1 MDLSPRDALKK
12 WHHFQDSNVVE
23 TFKQYRQFINAFSGK
38 LPLDYI
44 RKRAEEAAYQEADS
58 QSKVLEYFEYNSVI
72 TAKGLIAYVRALGAL
87 KKGNLIRGVVNKYWL
102 NIKFSKNDLNEL
114 LKVADKFLEA
124 EDYVQKID
132 ALLEQEAHDEI
143 VLFLKYVDEDTKKIT
158 KLRQKIQK
166 GDDDSDVAVR
176 EAKRI
181 YKQSPGLLFSL
192 VKWHRK
198 KYKTEEAIQ
207 LLDEVPEEFEASTP
221 NSWWNERNILSRR
234 MMEEGNWQ
242 EAYRIISGHKLTKGE
257 HYANAEWLL
266 GWIEFTQFKNYENAA
281 KRFMSLYQSVGM
293 PVSKARMAFWA
304 GEAFNPLNDA
314 EQARLYYLNATKLP
328 GTFYGQMAIMRLRAL
343 GEDVCDIDLQWQE
356 EVSSE
361 AKNTFNDRFIIKAI
375 KSYGENLP
383 LDLLETVFTY
393 AATQLSVDDEEILIT
408 ELAHHMGGTFLGVWV
423 AKKAQYLDT
432 VITRYGYPYLSS
444 GMRKEIF
451 GKLAP
456 IVECFAH
463 SIIRQESNFSETAV
477 STAKAKGLMQLMDA
491 TAAAMRKLAP
501 KFGLKHTKGGVHD
514 RRVNVTL
521 GTTHFLELLEK
532 FDGYVVLALAA
543 YNAGD
548 SNVAKWIEL
557 FGDPRIDGDW
567 INWMEKIPF
576 GETRNYVQRVLEN
589 AAVYHVLF
597 HPREPVELIDWVT
610 RPISYMKH

>member
-1 MDLSPRDALKK
+1 MDLSPHDALKK

-23 TFKQYRQFINAFSGK
+23 TFKQYRQFIHAFSGK
-38 LPLDYI
+38 FPLDYI
-44 RKRAEEAAYQEADS
+44 RKRAEEAAYQETDS
-58 QSKVLEYFEYNSVI
+58 QSKVLEYFEYNPVL
-72 TAKGLIAYVRALGAL
+72 TAKGLIAYVKALAAL
-87 KKGNLIRGVVNKYWL
+87 KRGNLIREVVNKYWL
-102 NIKFSKNDLNEL
+102 ALKFSKSELDEL
-114 LKVADKFLEA
+114 LKVANKFLKE
-124 EDYVQKID
+124 EDYVRKIN

-143 VLFLKYVDEDTKKIT
+143 SLFLKYVDKNEKKIIT
-158 KLRQKIQK
+158 LRQKIQK
-166 GDDDSDVAVR
+166 GDDDSEEAVT

-181 YKQSPGLLFSL
+181 YKNSPGLLFDL
-192 VKWHRK
+192 LKWHRK

-207 LLDEVPEEFEASTP
+207 LLDEIPEEFESATP

-242 EAYRIISGHKLTKGE
+242 EAHKIISGHKLIKGE
-257 HYANAEWLL
+257 HYSNAEWLL
-266 GWIEFTQFKNYENAA
+266 GWIEFTQFKQYENAA
-281 KRFMSLYQSVGM
+281 KRFMNLYQSVGM

-304 GEAFNPLNDA
+304 GEAFNALNDSD
-314 EQARLYYLNATKLP
+314 QARLYYLNATKLP

-343 GEDVCDIDLQWQE
+343 GEDICDIDLQWQE
-356 EVSSE
+356 EVSEE
-361 AKNTFNDRFIIKAI
+361 AKEIFNDRFIIKALR
-375 KSYGENLP
+375 SYGENLP
-383 LDLLETVFTY
+383 LDLLEAVFTY
-393 AATQLSVDDEEILIT
+393 AATQLNVEDEEILIT

-432 VITRYGYPYLSS
+432 VITRYGYPYLSNRI
-444 GMRKEIF
+444 RKEIF
-451 GKLAP
+451 GGLAP
-456 IVECFAH
+456 VIECFAH

-491 TAAAMRKLAP
+491 TAAGMRKLAP

-514 RRVNVTL
+514 RIVNVTL

-543 YNAGD
+543 YNAGA
-548 SNVAKWIEL
+548 SNVEKWIEC
-557 FGDPRIDGDW
+557 FGDPRIHGDW

-597 HPREPVELIDWVT
+597 HPTEPVAIIDWIA
-610 RPISYMKH
+610 RPIPYMNQ